1 MVKLLV
7 RASTNPVVRLE
18 PGRVAVQANGTVTA
32 YAIQANGTLT
42 PLFMLNLVRASH
54 QPNNKWAAFVQ
65 FWFWGKEENLQKK
78 PGDLRPH
85 LTSFLFL
92 AGDWH
97 QRPGA
102 PQRDEVSCSCDPQQV
117 SHAVKKKCSSER
129 IIEGVKRSQSDFLGF
144 FFVTEC
150 LWPWPPVMLEI
161 FRWEQLLYCYYSFIH
176 LFIQDWAPAKRPVLN
191 FIFNFLKTN
200 FLADWPLTSTPL
212 HPPLGQSSGQR
223 PPNGAQTGG
232 DTDG

>member
-42 PLFMLNLVRASH
+42 PLFMLNLVKASR

-85 LTSFLFL
+85 LASFLFL
-92 AGDWH
+92 AGDGH
-97 QRPGA
+97 QRPGG

-144 FFVTEC
+144 FLRQNVSDPGHQLCWRFSGESSFFIVIIHSFICLFGTEPRRKDPFWTLFSISSKPIFWLTD
-150 LWPWPPVMLEI
+150 LWPLPH
-161 FRWEQLLYCYYSFIH
+161 STH
-176 LFIQDWAPAKRPVLN
+176 L
-191 FIFNFLKTN
+191 
-200 FLADWPLTSTPL
+200 
-212 HPPLGQSSGQR
+212 
-223 PPNGAQTGG
+223 
-232 DTDG
+232 